1 MAANLSASPITDQ
14 KWFRQLLE
22 DHGFK
27 PVERGHFTNG
37 RATIRVEGSKLRA
50 VPGDGTKDWIG
61 DIVNAKPDAF
71 RAMLDIILKAPS
83 FASQATIDQAEDRR
97 QTGEAAL
104 ATIADAIRM
113 HPDTHSGILLRQFVW
128 SIFNG
133 HHVVCLWRLKDVLDS
148 KHNAAVGVVLRSW
161 MDGHLSED
169 AIRAA
174 LVNSGEMDRWDST
187 HLSSAEQKQLGKA
200 LDAVTGLMNSLP
212 PGLPVTPL
220 TRAKGILNQLLDSLR
235 EAGKSSKPG

>member
-14 KWFRQLLE
+14 KWLRQLLE

-50 VPGDGTKDWIG
+50 VPGDRTKDWIG
-61 DIVNAKPDAF
+61 DIGNVEPDAL
-71 RAMLDIILKAPS
+71 RAMLDIVLKAPS
-83 FASQATIDQAEDRR
+83 FASQATIDKAEDRR
-97 QTGEAAL
+97 RTGEAAL

-113 HPDTHSGILLRQFVW
+113 HPDTHSGVLLRQFVW

-133 HHVVCLWRLKDVLDS
+133 HHVVCLWRLKDVLDG
-148 KHNAAVGVVLRSW
+148 KHNAAVGEVLRAW

-169 AIRAA
+169 SIRTA
-174 LVNSGEMDRWDST
+174 LISSGEMDRWDT
-187 HLSSAEQKQLGKA
+187 VRLGSAERYRVADA
-200 LDAVTGLMNSLP
+200 LEAVTDVINKVP
-212 PGLPVTPL
+212 PGTPSREL
-220 TRAKGILNQLLDSLR
+220 TEANCLLRQTLALLQACR
-235 EAGKSSKPG
+235 F